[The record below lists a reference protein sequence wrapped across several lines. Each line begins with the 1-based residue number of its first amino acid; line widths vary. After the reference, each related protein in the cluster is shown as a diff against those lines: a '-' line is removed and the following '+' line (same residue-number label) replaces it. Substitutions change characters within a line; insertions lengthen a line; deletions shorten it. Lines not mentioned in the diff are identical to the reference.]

1 MPEAP
6 KDWSEHLGRKVSIR
20 YRLHHSDHPFSEAV
34 GVVAAVAPGPDGHT
48 SLAILDRR
56 GQTIS
61 VAASDILAAKLFP
74 L

>member
-1 MPEAP
+1 MPEFP

-20 YRLHHSDHPFSEAV
+20 YRLHDSDHPFSEAV
-34 GVVAAVAPGPDGHT
+34 GVVAAVAPGSDGHT
-48 SLAILDRR
+48 SLAIVNRR
-56 GQTIS
+56 GETLS